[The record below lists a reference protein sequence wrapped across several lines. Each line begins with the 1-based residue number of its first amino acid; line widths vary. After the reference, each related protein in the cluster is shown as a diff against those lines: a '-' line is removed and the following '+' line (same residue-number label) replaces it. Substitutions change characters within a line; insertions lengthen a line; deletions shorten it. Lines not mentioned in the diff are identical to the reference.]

1 MKLSLTLLVSAL
13 SYSAGAKSNP
23 FAPKVSRNNKKN
35 KMNSKLMGAA
45 KPIRRLDG
53 DEEQEV
59 DLSSYSIKFEK
70 CQLV

>member
-35 KMNSKLMGAA
+35 KMNSKLMGA
-45 KPIRRLDG
+45 
-53 DEEQEV
+53 
-59 DLSSYSIKFEK
+59 
-70 CQLV
+70 